1 MNIAKPTSRA
11 DQVVK
16 KLDELKHLTDYDGL
30 DRAYSENND
39 ISSMYN
45 TL

>member
-39 ISSMYN
+39 ISIMYN